1 MFSIAQPIYRQMT
14 RRRSSIR
21 RGAATV
27 EFAFTAPLFVLVLLG
42 ICEMGRS
49 VNASSQLTSA
59 VREAGRLACMD
70 FKDLVP
76 SGMTANQ
83 KIENDIRAFLN
94 ASGFPGDEV
103 TISITHAEGTSQD
116 QVFDL
121 ENPDNYLELLR
132 ITASLPYESVSSV
145 PLMFMRDKP
154 ISATIVFRRGRVN
167 MSQ

>member
-1 MFSIAQPIYRQMT
+1 MRNFQITPQRIRG
-14 RRRSSIR
+14 RR

-27 EFAFTAPLFVLVLLG
+27 EFAFTAPLFLLVLLG

-49 VNASSQLTSA
+49 VNASSQLTSS

-70 FKDLVP
+70 FKDLIP

-94 ASGFPGDEV
+94 ASGFPGEDV
-103 TISITHAEGTSQD
+103 TISLTHADGSQVG
-116 QVFDL
+116 QTFDL
-121 ENPDNYLELLR
+121 EDPENYLKLLR
-132 ITASLPYESVSSV
+132 INASLPYESVSTV